1 MKHGFKTQAERL
13 ALEERKA
20 LGISAT
26 DRLDPQALAS
36 RHSVAIWPL
45 ERLRVIIPEDVDHLL
60 VVDGACFSAATVIRD
75 GRIAVV
81 YNESHADGRCA
92 NSITHEL
99 AHIILK
105 HPPTNAFDAFGNRNF
120 PKDLE
125 EEATWFAGCLLVP
138 KDAVRPVMARCGN
151 DVARAA
157 EHFGISPPLMQWRVN
172 ATSWRRRR

>member
-1 MKHGFKTQAERL
+1 VKHGFKTQAERL
-13 ALEERKA
+13 ALEERTA
-20 LGISAT
+20 LGLAAAA
-26 DRLDPQALAS
+26 RLDPKALAA

-45 ERLRVIIPEDVDHLL
+45 ERLRAIIPEDVDHLL

-138 KDAVRPVMARCGN
+138 KDAVRSMMSRCGN

-157 EHFGISPPLMQWRVN
+157 EHFGISPSLMQWRVN
-172 ATSWRRRR
+172 ATRWRRRR